1 MIIELSKEEQGK
13 VVGGWGPPGA
23 VFGGFVSAAGY
34 LGHAATSG
42 SFSAYGF
49 LESVVSGAAVG
60 FVTGPA
66 GSAVRAYFAPR
77 VAASIGATFG
87 MGDPRSKFIN

>member
-1 MIIELSKEEQGK
+1 MLRDLTEQEEARIA
-13 VVGGWGPPGA
+13 GGFGPAGA
-23 VFGGFVSAAGY
+23 IFGGTVSAAGY

-42 SFSAYGF
+42 RFSAYGF
-49 LESVVSGAAVG
+49 LEAVVSGAAVG

-77 VAASIGATFG
+77 VAATIGAGFG
-87 MGDPRSKFIN
+87 MRDPRSKFMD